1 MLPHETLIDL
11 LKSNTPPLALAP
23 MQDVSSLA
31 FWRLQSGYSPAD
43 IYWTEFFRV
52 HSDSHLEKWIL
63 EAINKNPTG
72 KPIIA
77 QMVGNDIPALVR
89 SAKQLQHHPIAAVDL
104 NLGCPAPVV
113 YRKAAGGGLLKDL
126 KAIDNILGHLRAA
139 VTIPLT
145 VKTRIGFDSP
155 DHFDE
160 LLDLF
165 EKHHLDLVAIHG
177 RTVKQMYTG
186 TVHYDLIA
194 HAARRLPCPVLAN
207 GNIYSAAQAVDLLK
221 TTTIRGLMIG
231 RGAIR
236 NPWIF
241 DQIRSQ
247 LQGIPPRFPT
257 GREALAYIHA
267 LWDAEIDSN
276 VREISQVQRMK
287 KFMNYFGE
295 GLEMSEEFLY
305 EIRRVTTR
313 AAFFHL
319 CERYLDH
326 NRPMALEPS
335 KPKAFK
341 AGL

>member
-1 MLPHETLIDL
+1 
-11 LKSNTPPLALAP
+11 
-23 MQDVSSLA
+23 MQDVSGLA
-31 FWRLQSGYSPAD
+31 FWRLQSSYSAAD

-52 HSDSHLEKWIL
+52 HADSHLEKWIL
-63 EAINKNPTG
+63 EAINNNPTG

-77 QMVGNDIPALVR
+77 QMVGNDIPSLVR
-89 SAKQLQHHPIAAVDL
+89 SAKQLQHYPIAAVDL

-113 YRKAAGGGLLKDL
+113 YRKAAGGGLLRDL
-126 KAIDNILGHLRAA
+126 KTVDNILGHLRAA

-145 VKTRIGFDSP
+145 VKTRIGFDSAN
-155 DHFDE
+155 HFDE

-165 EKHHLDLVAIHG
+165 EKHQVDLVAIHG
-177 RTVKQMYTG
+177 RTVKQMYSG

-194 HAARRLPCPVLAN
+194 HAAKRLPCPVLAN
-207 GNIYSAAQAVDLLK
+207 GNIYSATQAADLLK

-247 LQGIPPRFPT
+247 IRGIPPRFPT

-287 KFMNYFGE
+287 KFMNFFGE
-295 GLEMSEEFLY
+295 GLEMSKEFLY
-305 EIRRVTTR
+305 EIRRATTR

-319 CERYLDH
+319 CERHLDH
-326 NRPMALEPS
+326 DRPMALEPS
-335 KPKAFK
+335 KPEGFK